1 MKYSPEEAWNS
12 FKDVYFQGNEE
23 AAASFGE
30 DNPLVNS
37 SSYSIY
43 MNDVSMQ
50 DTLVTYLTSID
61 GVREVKKS
69 EQIANT
75 LADLNRLIGYI
86 SAGSLILLGV
96 AVFFNW
102 KTITVGICRAQ
113 GGDRHYEADRSDRL
127 FCTGAVCG

>member
-1 MKYSPEEAWNS
+1 MSHYEYTSPEEAWNS

-86 SAGSLILLGV
+86 SAGI
-96 AVFFNW
+96 
-102 KTITVGICRAQ
+102 I
-113 GGDRHYEADRSDRL
+113 RSCL
-127 FCTGAVCG
+127 AWQSF